1 MKKLLLGLGGLAL
14 VAGAALAMMGLSGG
28 GSSKPGKLR
37 LQIETKP
44 VVMSASYK
52 VHANKELKDGRYWVT
67 KLLLTNEGPGNV
79 DDVRVSYRIPNI
91 SDWTTPQPYPTV
103 LPEQTVVDLYYPRLP
118 SSLSEK
124 LTGSTEQVEIKIN
137 YNAGGEAREELRKI
151 DFELLGRNDLVYTTM
166 DSDEISSITD
176 VYENTDLLAS
186 FVTPEDPVIKYFT
199 QQLQQKVLGG
209 MGFDAGSNPKEAMRF
224 MEGLYNY
231 QLAAGLVYANTLGLP
246 VKYGDSYS
254 VVQKVRMPREVL
266 TGEAGLCVELS
277 TLFASVALSAGL
289 KPVIFLTAGHAW
301 PGIRL
306 DDGNIIPIEAT
317 MIGGEGLGG
326 RADFQAAVETGLKNM
341 QVFAAGGGDSV
352 GGPSIGLLDVSALH
366 TSGIRP
372 PELPDDEGL
381 RKDIDDTLKELMAGA
396 AKAAKQPQPT
406 RRANNNNGGDTR
418 RNQPNPAPPPGPSI
432 PAGFARHQGPGNAYS
447 MAYPSNW
454 TAQVTPLPQFP
465 QLTSVLAQNPGGLG
479 PAVEVYMLPGVGS
492 ANEAIDF
499 LAYAISNYGGYM
511 QAVPAGQTRIKGVG
525 YQAYNGQT
533 NFNGVAVEWRG
544 YFHTQASGTVGVVIS
559 APMGSLGGM
568 SALLNQIADTFTIQ

>member
-1 MKKLLLGLGGLAL
+1 MNKPLLGLGGLAL
-14 VAGAALAMMGLSGG
+14 VAGAAMAMMGMSGG
-28 GSSKPGKLR
+28 GSSQPGTLR
-37 LQIETKP
+37 LQIESKP

-79 DDVRVSYRIPNI
+79 NDVRVSYRIPNI

-137 YNAGGEAREELRKI
+137 YKAGGESREELRKI

-209 MGFDAGSNPKEAMRF
+209 MGFDAGSNPQEAMRF

-326 RADFQAAVETGLKNM
+326 RADFQTAVETGLKNM

-396 AKAAKQPQPT
+396 AKAAEKPKPT
-406 RRANNNNGGDTR
+406 RRANNDGGDSR
-418 RNQPNPAPPPGPSI
+418 RNQPTPQPRPSPSI
-432 PAGFARHQGPGNAYS
+432 PAGFARHAGPGNAYS
-447 MAYPSNW
+447 MGYPSGW
-454 TAQVTPLPQFP
+454 SAQITPYPQFP
-465 QLTSVLAQNPGGLG
+465 ELTSVIAQNPGGLG
-479 PAVEVYMLPGVGS
+479 PAVEVYMFPGVGS
-492 ANEAIDF
+492 AGEA
-499 LAYAISNYGGYM
+499 LNVISFAVNNFGGYM
-511 QAVPAGQTRIKGVG
+511 QAQPAGQAQLRGVG
-525 YQAYNGQT
+525 YQAFNGQT
-533 NFNGVAVEWRG
+533 SFNGGAVEWRG
-544 YFHTQASGTVGVVIS
+544 YFRTLSSGTVGVVVS
-559 APMGSLGGM
+559 APMGSFGGM
-568 SALLNQIADTFTIQ
+568 SPMLNQIADTFTIQ